1 MKTEI
6 IYDGWFD
13 EASLSIDKDE
23 GYFIISLPE
32 KTTEIKLNI
41 ADVEKVLKG
50 D

>member
-13 EASLSIDKDE
+13 EAILSIDKDE
-23 GYFIISLPE
+23 GYFIISFPE
-32 KTTEIKLNI
+32 KVIKMKLNI